1 MSFFKNRRLQQIIKR
16 NRGALTLLS
25 LGALAL
31 SSPVFANSQSDE
43 ATSEKNTFFQSEDIF
58 NLEYVSEV
66 QVSPNGKYIAYV
78 RRSNDIM
85 SDSGRAN
92 VWLAS
97 VDGKSHRPLLSSK
110 KTLLLHSLVTRWQP
124 ISLPFQ

>member
-66 QVSPNGKYIAYV
+66 QVSPNGKYTKHV
-78 RRSNDIM
+78 QDI
-85 SDSGRAN
+85 
-92 VWLAS
+92 
-97 VDGKSHRPLLSSK
+97 KP
-110 KTLLLHSLVTRWQP
+110 WQTY
-124 ISLPFQ
+124 